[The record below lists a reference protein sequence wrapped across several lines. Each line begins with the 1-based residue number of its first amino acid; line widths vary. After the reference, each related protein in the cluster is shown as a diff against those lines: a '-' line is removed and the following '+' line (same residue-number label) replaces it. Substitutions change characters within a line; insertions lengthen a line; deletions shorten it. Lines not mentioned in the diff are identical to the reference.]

1 MSRQRDYY
9 YAGGKRIELIRE
21 EDLIAVD
28 EVSVASAQLPQEIRD
43 EISRVGKELRNGM
56 SLVSRKDLSE
66 RAAAVIREECV
77 TQPVFRQGDS
87 VVIVLPEV
95 RVEGSEDDTDR
106 AKAWLNRH
114 AKGAKVEHRRQG
126 QIVVHPASDRGDAAL
141 ELANQLHEEVGVES
155 AQPRMLRIVERPGP
169 GKK

>member
-56 SLVSRKDLSE
+56 SLARSG
-66 RAAAVIREECV
+66 C
-77 TQPVFRQGDS
+77 
-87 VVIVLPEV
+87 
-95 RVEGSEDDTDR
+95 
-106 AKAWLNRH
+106 
-114 AKGAKVEHRRQG
+114 
-126 QIVVHPASDRGDAAL
+126 
-141 ELANQLHEEVGVES
+141 
-155 AQPRMLRIVERPGP
+155 
-169 GKK
+169 GK